1 MDLKEKIKSLP
12 LCPGIYLMKD
22 SLGNII
28 YVGKSKSLKK
38 RVQSYFQSSNAH
50 IPKVKKLV
58 KNLKDFDYILTD
70 TEFEAFMLEC
80 KYIKE
85 LKPIYNRLMKNPL
98 SYTYIE
104 IQMDKTFPT
113 IDITNTLNHDNKS
126 LYFGP
131 FTSRS
136 TVEKAIQGIKEF
148 YKIICSNPSKK
159 NTSCLNYSLGK
170 CIGICLGGSIAK
182 HYHETVTRI
191 IALFNGTDKSI
202 LKEIEEKMLHASK
215 NFDFETA
222 AKYRDIIDAIE
233 ILINK
238 EKIIG
243 FTEENNNITM
253 IEKLNDCTFKLFLIK
268 RNKVLFS
275 KKYNVED
282 TDIKQLTTM
291 IESSIFTYYNDE
303 ALNSPKDVTKD
314 EIDEAEIIYS
324 YLKNSNCSYI
334 TIPEEWLHPE
344 NNYCIN
350 EALSKLLYEFR
361 ARLF

>member
-1 MDLKEKIKSLP
+1 MELKEKVKSLP

-22 SLGNII
+22 SLDNII

-38 RVQSYFQSSNAH
+38 RVQSYFQSSSAH
-50 IPKVKKLV
+50 TPKVKKLV

-98 SYTYIE
+98 SYTYVE
-104 IQMDKTFPT
+104 IHTDKIFPT
-113 IDITNTLNHDNKS
+113 IWITNTLNHNNKS

-136 TVEKAIQGIKEF
+136 TVEKAIEGIKEF

-170 CIGICLGGSIAK
+170 CLGMCLGGSAAEQ
-182 HYHETVTRI
+182 YNSI
-191 IALFNGTDKSI
+191 INKIIGLFDNTDSNI
-202 LKEIEEKMLHASK
+202 IEEIEEKMLHASE

-222 AKYRDIIDAIE
+222 AKYRDIIDTIK

-238 EKIIG
+238 EKIID
-243 FTEENNNITM
+243 FTEENKNIAV
-253 IEKLNDCTFKLFLIK
+253 IEKLNDYTFKLFLIK

-275 KKYNVED
+275 EKYNIESV
-282 TDIKQLTTM
+282 DIGQLTRM
-291 IESSIFTYYNDE
+291 IESNILTYYQDE
-303 ALNSPKDVTKD
+303 VLPPHKEVTKD

-324 YLKNSNCSYI
+324 YLKSSKCRYI
-334 TIPEEWLHPE
+334 IVPEEWLFPK
-344 NNYCIN
+344 NNFCIN
-350 EALSKLLYEFR
+350 ETLSKLLYEVKTQ
-361 ARLF
+361 LS